1 MTERHSMK
9 LAPLDLT
16 GPPAALL
23 PPEDRALSPYTGIT
37 REHWIAVADHLLTS
51 ADAYRS
57 PEGARIN
64 FPGRPSQQ
72 GPATDGLEG
81 FARTFLLAAFLHA
94 GGADRNNHLQKYV
107 DGLVAGTRTV
117 GADDNE
123 SWPEVGHVGRTGQ
136 PHVEAAGIALS
147 LHLTKDDSWGRLEPD
162 EQDRLAAWFRST
174 IEKEPSPNNWY
185 LFPATIAS
193 FLEGVGRADDQ
204 TRYVLD
210 RALGLIEVWYRGE
223 GWYSDGA
230 GEAYDHYVGWAMH
243 LYPVLHAR
251 LRGLTELEEKLG
263 PRLDE
268 FLDSFGRTFDR
279 DGSPLYY
286 GRSMTYRTATLAA
299 VALGEAVGRT
309 PLTPGQSRR
318 ILSAGLRYF
327 VERGSI
333 TDHGV
338 LSLGWHGEH
347 LPSIQRYSGPGSPY
361 WASKGFLALM
371 LPADHPVW
379 TATEEALPA
388 DSSDHVRSLGVGLL
402 IQNTAADGL
411 VRVHNHGSD
420 HLKPDAADAGAPDP
434 LYSRFGYSTRTGP
447 TSLHDPSDNDLQVRI
462 RRVWSA
468 RRRIHRVETGDNW
481 AASWH
486 APRFPQFSPWE
497 GSDSADGGPVLP
509 SARIESVT
517 AVRGALEVRIH
528 RLVWVPPSLPLRL
541 GGWAV
546 AGAHPRDFEIVAG
559 GLSVGV
565 EAGGLRSGVVGLHG
579 WESAGTAPAPY
590 GTAYGEWAVVPELL
604 GTTSAENTVHVAAA
618 SLSGVPLEESVDAS
632 VEGAVVTVRWP
643 DREQAFDLDAIFA
656 GIR

>member
-1 MTERHSMK
+1 MK
-9 LAPLDLT
+9 LAPLDVT
-16 GPPAALL
+16 GPLAALL
-23 PPEDRALSPYTGIT
+23 PPEDRTLSPYTGVT

-94 GGADRNNHLQKYV
+94 GGADRNNHLQKYL

-162 EQDRLAAWFRST
+162 EQDRLAAWFRAT

-251 LRGLTELEEKLG
+251 LRGLTSLEEKLG

-388 DSSDHVRSLGVGLL
+388 DTEDHVRSLGVGLL

-411 VRVHNHGSD
+411 VRVHNHGND

-434 LYSRFGYSTRTGP
+434 LYSRFAYSTRTGP

-468 RRRIHRVETGDNW
+468 RRRIHRVETGENW

-497 GSDSADGGPVLP
+497 GSDSAEGGPVLP

-528 RLVWVPPSLPLRL
+528 RPIWVPPSLPLRL

-546 AGAHPRDFEIVAG
+546 AGGHPHDFEIAVAG
-559 GLSVGV
+559 TTVGV
-565 EAGGLRSGVVGLHG
+565 EAGGLRSQVVGLHG
-579 WESAGTAPAPY
+579 WDSAGTTPAPY

-604 GTTSAENTVHVAAA
+604 GTTSAENTVYVAAA
-618 SLSGVPLEESVDAS
+618 SLSGVPVEESVEAS

>member
-1 MTERHSMK
+1 MK
-9 LAPLDLT
+9 PV
-16 GPPAALL
+16 L
-23 PPEDRALSPYTGIT
+23 PPLQVSGPLASVLPAEDRTLSPYTGLT
-37 REHWIAVADHLLTS
+37 RDHWIAVADHLLTS

-94 GGADRNNHLQKYV
+94 GRADRNGHLQKYV
-107 DGLVAGTRTV
+107 DGLVAGTRTI

-123 SWPEVGHVGRTGQ
+123 SWPVVGHVGRDGQ

-147 LHLTKDDSWGRLEPD
+147 LHLTKDDTWGRLKPD
-162 EQDRLAAWFRST
+162 EQDRLADWFRDT
-174 IEKEPSPNNWY
+174 IEREPSPNNWY

-193 FLEGVGRADDQ
+193 FLEGVGRGDDQ

-210 RALGLIEVWYRGE
+210 RALGLIEVWYRGQ

-230 GEAYDHYVGWAMH
+230 GDAFDHYVGWAMH

-251 LRGLTELEEKLG
+251 LRGVAELEKRYG
-263 PRLDE
+263 DRLEE
-268 FLDSFGRTFDR
+268 FLQSFGRTFDR
-279 DGSPLYY
+279 DGAPLYH

-309 PLTPGQSRR
+309 PLSPGQTRR
-318 ILSAGLRYF
+318 VLSAGLRYF

-333 TDHGV
+333 TDNGV
-338 LSLGWHGEH
+338 LSLGWHTEH
-347 LPSIQRYSGPGSPY
+347 LPTIQRYSGPGSPY

-379 TATEEALPA
+379 TENEAALPGDTDDYVQA
-388 DSSDHVRSLGVGLL
+388 VDVGLL

-434 LYSRFGYSTRTGP
+434 LYARFGYSTRTGP
-447 TSLHDPSDNDLQVRI
+447 TSLHDPADNDIQVRI

-468 RRRIHRVETGDNW
+468 RRRMHKVASGQNW
-481 AASWH
+481 IASWH
-486 APRFPQFSPWE
+486 TPRFPRFSPWE
-497 GSDSADGGPVLP
+497 GSDTAEGGPVLP
-509 SARIESVT
+509 SARIESLT
-517 AVRGALEVRIH
+517 AVQGPLEVRIH
-528 RLVWVPPSLPLRL
+528 RFVWIPPSLPVRL

-546 AGAHPRDFEIVAG
+546 AAPHPSDFEVVTG
-559 GLSVGV
+559 RLTVDV
-565 EAGGLRSGVVGLHG
+565 EASGLRSRLVGLHG
-579 WESAGTAPAPY
+579 WNAAGTASASY
-590 GTAYGEWAVVPELL
+590 GTAYGEWAVVPELV
-604 GTTSAENTVHVAAA
+604 GTTSTESTVYVAAA
-618 SLSGVPLEESVDAS
+618 SLSGVLVEEFVDTAVDGSVVSVDWGN
-632 VEGAVVTVRWP
+632 ER
-643 DREQAFDLDAIFA
+643 QAFDLDAIFA